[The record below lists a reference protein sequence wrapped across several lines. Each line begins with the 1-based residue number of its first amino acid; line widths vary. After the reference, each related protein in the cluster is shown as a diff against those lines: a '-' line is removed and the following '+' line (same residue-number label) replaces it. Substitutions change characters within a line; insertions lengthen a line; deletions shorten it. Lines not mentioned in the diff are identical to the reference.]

1 MVWADREGV
10 VGELPND
17 AAILA
22 GAMMLDHL
30 GHRDAHDSV
39 MFAIE
44 EVLRQGRDLTPDM
57 GGKATTESLGK
68 AIAALI

>member
-1 MVWADREGV
+1 
-10 VGELPND
+10 
-17 AAILA
+17 
-22 GAMMLDHL
+22 
-30 GHRDAHDSV
+30 

-57 GGKATTESLGK
+57 GGKATTETLGK